1 MRNLKRENDGEK
13 NIKQI
18 IQENALEMKHVHF
31 QNRRYDGS
39 KEFYSKFRTIV
50 KFRKRR
56 RQSENEGGVVA
67 CLQINTIVTRWQ

>member
-13 NIKQI
+13 NSKEI

-39 KEFYSKFRTIV
+39 KEFYSKVRTIV
-50 KFRKRR
+50 KFQKRR

-67 CLQINTIVTRWQ
+67 CLQINTIATRWQ